1 LQIRP
6 IEIRD
11 VEPILSI
18 QSVSPEAAQWSA
30 WDYERVARGEM
41 AGLAA
46 ENKAQILGFLVAR
59 LVATD
64 LEILNIAVHPQHRRS
79 RVATALLDKLLIS
92 PAAAKAENIF
102 LEVRESNR
110 AAIRFYE
117 KHGFKQAG
125 HRKDYYRDPIE
136 DALLLRREIPKH
148 SA

>member
-1 LQIRP
+1 MQIRP

-18 QSVSPEAAQWSA
+18 QSISPEAAQWSA

-46 ENKAQILGFLVAR
+46 EDKAQVLGFLVAR

-64 LEILNIAVHPQHRRS
+64 LELLNIAVHPQHRRS
-79 RVATALLDKLLIS
+79 QVATALLNKLLIS

-102 LEVRESNR
+102 LEVRESDR
-110 AAIRFYE
+110 GAICFYE
-117 KHGFKQAG
+117 KHEFKQAG
-125 HRKDYYRDPIE
+125 RRKAYYRDPTE
-136 DALLLRREIPKH
+136 DALLLRREIGKP
-148 SA
+148 SP

>member
-1 LQIRP
+1 LQIRSL
-6 IEIRD
+6 EIRD

-46 ENKAQILGFLVAR
+46 EDKAQVLGFLVAR

-79 RVATALLDKLLIS
+79 RIATALLDKLMTS

-110 AAIRFYE
+110 GAICFYE
-117 KHGFKQAG
+117 KHGFRQAG
-125 HRKDYYRDPIE
+125 RRKDYYRDPIE
-136 DALLLRREIPKH
+136 DALLLRREIPKN